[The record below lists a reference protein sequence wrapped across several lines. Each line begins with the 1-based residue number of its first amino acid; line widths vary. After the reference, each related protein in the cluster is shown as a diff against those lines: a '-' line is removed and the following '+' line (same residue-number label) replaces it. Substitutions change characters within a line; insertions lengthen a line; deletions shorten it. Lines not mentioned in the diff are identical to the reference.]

1 MNDTLATTQTDALES
16 RIEQIIEKT
25 LHDRFAHIL
34 EDISFRINQAYTL
47 IERTASDAT
56 DKIKVFAEDLDI
68 KDRVYL
74 TGYAVTNNTPI
85 AGSIAWTDLHV
96 VYNGAD
102 TTVTNGNT
110 ANKYVW
116 WSSAT
121 PTVLQSNNAKP
132 TLAAGDVLLFMNNA
146 GTHQVML
153 SDTNQSLPIVV
164 GNLSVDNGALQ
175 NKAITGPKIDDLT
188 IQAGN
193 IGPTAITAGKIA
205 PSAIDVA
212 NIFKPGVIDNTAIG
226 ASAVGAGKLAAGA
239 VASSANFA
247 AGVVGTTA
255 IANGAVTST
264 ELSSN
269 AVTTTA
275 IAPGAI
281 ASSAQL
287 ANNVITSGAL
297 VNNAV
302 SASKLSI
309 MRHLLY

>member
-1 MNDTLATTQTDALES
+1 MNDKLATNDAALEA
-16 RIEQIIEKT
+16 RIAQIIEKT

-34 EDISFRINQAYTL
+34 DDISFRIDQAYTL
-47 IERTASDAT
+47 IDRTATSAV
-56 DKIKVFAEDLDI
+56 DKIKVFAEDLNI

-74 TGYAVTNNTPI
+74 TGYAVTNNSPV

-96 VYNGAD
+96 VYNGTD
-102 TTVTNGNT
+102 HTVTNGNT
-110 ANKYVW
+110 ANKFVW
-116 WSSAT
+116 WSPAT
-121 PTVLQSNNAKP
+121 PTALQSGANKP
-132 TLAAGDVLLFMNNA
+132 SLTAGQVLLFMNNG
-146 GTHQVML
+146 GTHDVML
-153 SDTNQSLPIVV
+153 SDTNQSLPVV
-164 GNLSVDNGALQ
+164 VANLAVDTGALQ
-175 NKAITGPKIDDLT
+175 NKAITGTKIDDLT
-188 IQAGN
+188 ITAGN

-205 PSAIDVA
+205 PSAIDSSA
-212 NIFKPGVIDNTAIG
+212 IFKAGVVDSTAIG

-239 VASSANFA
+239 ISTSANFGT
-247 AGVVGTTA
+247 GVVSTSA
-255 IANGAVTST
+255 IADGAVGAA
-264 ELSSN
+264 ELSAN

-281 ASSAQL
+281 GSSAQL

>member
-1 MNDTLATTQTDALES
+1 MNDKLVTTDALEQK
-16 RIEQIIEKT
+16 IDAI

-47 IERTASDAT
+47 IERTATDAT
-56 DKIKVFAEDLDI
+56 DKIKVFAEDLNI

-74 TGYAVTNNTPI
+74 TGYAVTNNSPV

-116 WSSAT
+116 WSAAT
-121 PTVLQSNNAKP
+121 PTVLQSNVNKP
-132 TLAAGDVLLFMNNA
+132 TLNPGDVLLFTNEG
-146 GTHQVML
+146 GTHKVML

-164 GNLSVDNGALQ
+164 GNLSVDTGALQ
-175 NKAITGPKIDDLT
+175 NKAVDGNKIDDLT
-188 IQAGN
+188 IKAGN
-193 IGPTAITAGKIA
+193 IAPTAITAGKIA

-239 VASSANFA
+239 VSSSANFA
-247 AGVVGTTA
+247 TNVVTNAA
-255 IANGAVTST
+255 IAPAAITAA

-269 AVTTTA
+269 AVTSTA

-287 ANNVITSGAL
+287 ATNVVTSGAL